1 MAAKKRWSLSIM
13 VLLDLETVVMFAP
26 WLSQKSLREHK
37 DPITGN
43 SFIGLHNSNK
53 DLRRYYCKGI
63 F

>member
-1 MAAKKRWSLSIM
+1 MISLHNG
-13 VLLDLETVVMFAP
+13 LLDLETVVMFAP
-26 WLSQKSLREHK
+26 LRSQKSLREHK
-37 DPITGN
+37 DLITGN